1 LDRRSLS
8 LTGGPVSAG
17 RHNSAH
23 SAEFSFPP
31 AFYGGSQDVRTYLIR
46 RLLTFIPS
54 MLVVYTLV
62 FAMIHATPGNPWDT
76 GDKPFPPQVLK
87 NLEAKYHFNDPVW
100 KQYVDYLGSIVTGF
114 DFGPSYKRGITANEV
129 IARFLPVSIQL
140 GLTAFAIAF
149 IAGIVLGT
157 VSAITHDTWLDR
169 LAMFGAVV
177 GISTP
182 TYVFITILIVT
193 LAVQARLVPTGG
205 WGGILDKRIII
216 PALALALGPTASIAR
231 YARSSLL
238 DILKLDYIR
247 TARGKGLRE
256 RVINVRH
263 ALPNAMI
270 PVITVAAVSLADLI
284 TGSFFVE
291 SIYQIPGIGRYFV
304 STVQDKDYPVL
315 MAVTLMYAAV
325 IWLTN
330 FVVDVL
336 YATLDPRIRLS

>member
-1 LDRRSLS
+1 MRVPCPR
-8 LTGGPVSAG
+8 AC
-17 RHNSAH
+17 
-23 SAEFSFPP
+23 PP
-31 AFYGGSQDVRTYLIR
+31 AFHGGSQDVRTYLIR

-62 FAMIHATPGNPWDT
+62 FVMIHATPGNPWDT

-100 KQYVDYLGSIVTGF
+100 KQYVDYLGSIVTDF

-157 VSAITHDTWLDR
+157 VSAIAHNTWLDR

-177 GISTP
+177 GVSTP

-193 LAVQARLVPTGG
+193 LAVQLRLVPTGG
-205 WGGILDKRIII
+205 WGGILDRRIII

-238 DILKLDYIR
+238 DILRLDYIR

-256 RVINVRH
+256 RVIHVRH

-270 PVITVAAVSLADLI
+270 PVVTVAAVSLADLI

>member
-1 LDRRSLS
+1 M
-8 LTGGPVSAG
+8 
-17 RHNSAH
+17 
-23 SAEFSFPP
+23 F
-31 AFYGGSQDVRTYLIR
+31 
-46 RLLTFIPS
+46 
-54 MLVVYTLV
+54 
-62 FAMIHATPGNPWDT
+62 
-76 GDKPFPPQVLK
+76 VL
-87 NLEAKYHFNDPVW
+87 A
-100 KQYVDYLGSIVTGF
+100 
-114 DFGPSYKRGITANEV
+114 
-129 IARFLPVSIQL
+129 
-140 GLTAFAIAF
+140 

-157 VSAITHDTWLDR
+157 VSAIAHNTWLDR

-182 TYVFITILIVT
+182 TYVVITILIVT
-193 LAVQARLVPTGG
+193 LAVQLRLVPTGG
-205 WGGILDKRIII
+205 WGGILDRRIII

-238 DILKLDYIR
+238 DILRLDYIR

-256 RVINVRH
+256 RVIHVRH

-270 PVITVAAVSLADLI
+270 PVVTVAAVSLADLI